1 LPNNN
6 ERCYSNSYISRSEH
20 TLADEVKESEKSLLV
35 QLAFRGGI
43 VLTAMHRSYRCRGA
57 KENRHAIE
65 CEMSDVEARVANGN
79 ASPLTVPHGD
89 AAGQWP

>member
-1 LPNNN
+1 LAA
-6 ERCYSNSYISRSEH
+6 S
-20 TLADEVKESEKSLLV
+20 LADEVKESEKSLLV

-65 CEMSDVEARVANGN
+65 CEMGDVEARVANGN